1 MQALGSY
8 NPDQH
13 TALQADLAALE
24 DASLGFTANSCVTPR
39 GLYARFVWPDWPEDL
54 RKELAEKIARFR
66 REHQEL
72 RHVSEGTPEWQA
84 VFRDWRSDP
93 QSVTVTA
100 KAFSKYFPG
109 RVRWVESEKDSRGR
123 IAASCMVQKLLQVT
137 PVPPDSPISRII
149 QESVM
154 RRAETVPCSLQLSW
168 KDSMAITPGPLSD
181 ADREAFQ
188 ASVREVFNW
197 ASSRIQPILHAL
209 HDRLQAL
216 YGEHLRGLYVFG
228 SYARP
233 DAGIELPEDSDLDVA
248 LVLSDFEN
256 AYDEIKRIGE
266 ATYDLSLEHGLVVSV
281 VPVREADYREG
292 LTNFAR
298 VISSYAVPVR

>member
-13 TALQADLAALE
+13 TALQAELAGLG

-54 RKELAEKIARFR
+54 RKELAEKIDRFR

-72 RHVSEGTPEWQA
+72 RDVSEGTPEWQA

-93 QSVTVTA
+93 QSVTVIA

-109 RVRWVESEKDSRGR
+109 RVCWVESEKDSRGR
-123 IAASCMVQKLLQVT
+123 IVASCMVQNLLQVRE
-137 PVPPDSPISRII
+137 VPLDSPISRII
-149 QESVM
+149 QESVT
-154 RRAETVPCSLQLSW
+154 RRAETVPCSLQLFW
-168 KDSMAITPGPLSD
+168 KDSMAIPPGPLSD

-188 ASVREVFNW
+188 ASVGEVFNW
-197 ASSRIQPILHAL
+197 AGSRIQPILQAL

-216 YGEHLRGLYVFG
+216 YGERLRGLYVFG

-248 LVLSDFEN
+248 LIVSDFESP
-256 AYDEIKRIGE
+256 YKEIERFSDIT
-266 ATYDLSLEHGLVVSV
+266 ADLSLEHGLVISM
-281 VPVREADYREG
+281 VPIRESDFRQG
-292 LTNFAR
+292 KTNFIR
-298 VISSYAVPVR
+298 VISEYAIPVQ